1 MSDLLKNKNIIV
13 VGAGEIGAQIARR
26 CRNEGASIIV
36 WDINDK
42 PSNWPEDLIFERV
55 DITDKIAV
63 KRNLDVA
70 ERNLGQIDS
79 LVNAVGIVEI
89 QSYDS
94 ITEENWDKIVDVNLR
109 AAFFL
114 MQSAIPLV
122 SKTFGSIVNV
132 GSISGIRG
140 EPGLAHYSAS
150 KFGLIGATQAL
161 AIECGPLGIR
171 INVVCP
177 GAVDSRMNDL
187 IVQRD
192 MPSTTSGIA
201 EGRLL
206 MAAKTPLRRLC
217 TTDDVASAV
226 LFFLSDLS
234 KFITGQ
240 ALIVSGGKY

>member
-13 VGAGEIGAQIARR
+13 VGAGEIGGQIARR

-36 WDINDK
+36 WDINDI
-42 PSNWPEDLIFERV
+42 PSNWPEDLVFERV

>member
-26 CRNEGASIIV
+26 CRNEGATIIV

-63 KRNLDVA
+63 KRNLDAA

-114 MQSAIPLV
+114 MQSAIPLI

-171 INVVCP
+171 INAVCP

>member
-1 MSDLLKNKNIIV
+1 MGDLLENKKVIV
-13 VGAGEIGAQIARR
+13 FGAGEIGAQIARR

-42 PSNWPEDLIFERV
+42 PDDWPDDLVFERV
-55 DITDKIAV
+55 DITDKVAI
-63 KRNLDVA
+63 KRNLDSA
-70 ERNLGQIDS
+70 EGYFGQIDS
-79 LVNAVGIVEI
+79 LVNAVGIVEL
-89 QSYDS
+89 QPYDS
-94 ITEENWDKIVDVNLR
+94 ISEENWDKIIDVNLR

-114 MQSAIPLV
+114 MQAAIPFV
-122 SKTFGSIVNV
+122 SKAFGSIVNI

-140 EPGLAHYSAS
+140 EPELAHYSAS

-192 MPSTTSGIA
+192 MPSTSSDIA

-206 MAAKTPLRRLC
+206 MASKTPLRRLC

>member
-36 WDINDK
+36 WDINDI
-42 PSNWPEDLIFERV
+42 PSNWPEDLVFERV

-114 MQSAIPLV
+114 MQSAIPLI

>member
-1 MSDLLKNKNIIV
+1 MGDLLENKKVIV
-13 VGAGEIGAQIARR
+13 FGAGEIGAQIARR

-42 PSNWPEDLIFERV
+42 PDDWPDDLVFERV
-55 DITDKIAV
+55 DITDKVAI
-63 KRNLDVA
+63 KRNLDSA
-70 ERNLGQIDS
+70 EGYFGQIDS
-79 LVNAVGIVEI
+79 LVNAVGIVEL

-94 ITEENWDKIVDVNLR
+94 ISEENWDKIIDVNLR

-114 MQSAIPLV
+114 MQAAIPFV
-122 SKTFGSIVNV
+122 SKAFGSIVNI

-140 EPGLAHYSAS
+140 EPELAHYSAS
-150 KFGLIGATQAL
+150 KFGLIGASQAL

-187 IVQRD
+187 IIQRD
-192 MPSTTSGIA
+192 MPSTSSDIA

-206 MAAKTPLRRLC
+206 MASKTPLRRLC

>member
-1 MSDLLKNKNIIV
+1 MGDLLENKKVIV
-13 VGAGEIGAQIARR
+13 VGAGEIGTQIARR
-26 CRNEGASIIV
+26 CRHEGASLII

-42 PSNWPEDLIFERV
+42 PDDWPDDLVFERV
-55 DITDKIAV
+55 DITDNVAV
-63 KRNLDVA
+63 KRNLDAA
-70 ERNLGQIDS
+70 ERYFGQIDS
-79 LVNAVGIVEI
+79 LVNTVGIVEI

-94 ITEENWDKIVDVNLR
+94 ISEEDWDKIIDVNLR

-122 SKTFGSIVNV
+122 SKTLGSIVNI

-140 EPGLAHYSAS
+140 EPKLAHYSAS
-150 KFGLIGATQAL
+150 KFGLIGVTQAL

-192 MPSTTSGIA
+192 LPSTNSNIA

-206 MAAKTPLRRLC
+206 MASKTPLRRLC

>member
-1 MSDLLKNKNIIV
+1 MGDLLENKKVIV

-36 WDINDK
+36 WDKNDK
-42 PSNWPEDLIFERV
+42 PKNWPNDLVFERV
-55 DITDKIAV
+55 DITDKVAI
-63 KRNLDVA
+63 KRNLDSA
-70 ERNLGQIDS
+70 EGYFGQIDS
-79 LVNAVGIVEI
+79 LVNAVGIVEL

-94 ITEENWDKIVDVNLR
+94 ISEENWDKIIDVNLR

-114 MQSAIPLV
+114 MQSAIPFV
-122 SKTFGSIVNV
+122 SKAFGSIVNI

-140 EPGLAHYSAS
+140 EPELAHYSAS

-192 MPSTTSGIA
+192 MPSTSSDIA

-206 MAAKTPLRRLC
+206 MASKTPLRRLC

>member
-1 MSDLLKNKNIIV
+1 MSDLLENKNIIV

-26 CRNEGASIIV
+26 CRNEGATIIV

-42 PSNWPEDLIFERV
+42 PNNWPEDLIFERV

-63 KRNLDVA
+63 KRNLDAA

-114 MQSAIPLV
+114 MQSAIPLI
-122 SKTFGSIVNV
+122 SKTFGSIVNI

-192 MPSTTSGIA
+192 MQSTTSG
-201 EGRLL
+201 
-206 MAAKTPLRRLC
+206 C
-217 TTDDVASAV
+217 
-226 LFFLSDLS
+226 
-234 KFITGQ
+234 
-240 ALIVSGGKY
+240 